1 MYVVRGVWGF
11 PGFFDNFDI
20 QHARKTW
27 QIKCQGCWGGQEN
40 VRYFGLCTT
49 LLVFVPIHTCTFPL
63 LTKTMLIF
71 HYVKINTCIQ
81 KHV

>member
-1 MYVVRGVWGF
+1 MSNILLAFLTVLIF
-11 PGFFDNFDI
+11 LK
-20 QHARKTW
+20 HARKTW
-27 QIKCQGCWGGQEN
+27 QIKYQDRWEGQGG
-40 VRYFGLCTT
+40 VTHFGLCTT
-49 LLVFVPIHTCTFPL
+49 LLVFVPIHKCTFPL